1 MGRTT
6 WATPPGTRSRTGSR
20 RSRRVL
26 TSSRRGEE
34 SRDLGEIIS
43 EIFEASPAEVIETEE
58 FGATLERLR
67 DSLMA
72 IKVLQQEHS
81 RPIEELARQL
91 RTMEVIAKAAG
102 DECFPETGRELRR
115 WRRRTLQ
122 LPVELGLGSRL
133 STRKAEKE
141 LRKQR
146 EKAVAERREQVTGLL
161 ERHERLRVAIDELGG
176 LASHHFEVTAQAG
189 SDAVLPPKA
198 LQLESALAGASAY
211 VRTLRS
217 LHVGQ
222 QEPGE
227 PIGDPG
233 TRPGRAAA
241 PEPAGEATV
250 RAATVEAPAGANGAD
265 GHLAAAAAPGAELAA
280 TLLANRPE
288 ILPGRAIFAVPELS
302 DIGFVLKPTAVEAL
316 SEGTRALLEERKVD
330 LTAAPLDR
338 ATERLSLDL
347 AATVGE
353 LELLAGHPVKHSFV
367 RIGDA
372 LVTVKTPVTTG
383 WGAIGTGGF
392 LPFPLLPLDG
402 RIPHTKGEVAPA
414 GVADLLVVRQ
424 QLTGYEG
431 SDVAHI
437 ENVLRGERKARE
449 HSRRQETE
457 LITVSE
463 TEISTSD
470 EREHESTDRFEM
482 TRETSET
489 IKEDISLKAGLNI
502 SGKYGPVVEF
512 SASAEGSFQRSKE
525 EATKAATTFSQDVTD
540 RSARKI
546 AERVLDRTTLRT
558 TTETIEKN
566 THELDNVD
574 GAGHI
579 AGVYQWVNKVYRA
592 QIYNYG
598 LRAMFDFMIPS
609 PPPSSWP
616 PCSRPMRPRSS
627 CSSRRRSP

>member
-1 MGRTT
+1 MENLFRLMLVRPAVAQDPENPSIDLTQDSPYQRALRKVVQDGGGRKGAET
-6 WATPPGTRSRTGSR
+6 ATAAYVGGPDYLGDPAGNPLADRLAALAARLDELET
-20 RSRRVL
+20 
-26 TSSRRGEE
+26 GEE

-353 LELLAGHPVKHSFV
+353 LELLAGHPVKQSFV

-372 LVTVKTPVTTG
+372 LVSVKTPVTTG

-431 SDVAHI
+431 VGRRPH
-437 ENVLRGERKARE
+437 RER
-449 HSRRQETE
+449 
-457 LITVSE
+457 
-463 TEISTSD
+463 
-470 EREHESTDRFEM
+470 
-482 TRETSET
+482 
-489 IKEDISLKAGLNI
+489 
-502 SGKYGPVVEF
+502 P
-512 SASAEGSFQRSKE
+512 QR
-525 EATKAATTFSQDVTD
+525 
-540 RSARKI
+540 
-546 AERVLDRTTLRT
+546 
-558 TTETIEKN
+558 
-566 THELDNVD
+566 
-574 GAGHI
+574 
-579 AGVYQWVNKVYRA
+579 RA
-592 QIYNYG
+592 QG
-598 LRAMFDFMIPS
+598 ARAL
-609 PPPSSWP
+609 PP
-616 PCSRPMRPRSS
+616 RGDRGDHRPRDRDQHQRGARATRPPTG
-627 CSSRRRSP
+627 SR